1 MTFTADEIVQII
13 LNELDDPT
21 NFSLA
26 SKRFYAFTQDPYIR
40 ACYFLSRY
48 GRIQAL
54 YWALGRGRLMNE
66 KVIDTLLSSGA
77 HLSRYLVQC
86 AMHHFYRTAQVPFIK
101 TPWVRS
107 MDLRVFT
114 YFQKIAVDLYGNVPL
129 GKGDDD
135 GSLFESIIK
144 ESRFPIEQRSIKWE
158 TLRDILEKFKFIPFC
173 HKDAMM
179 ANFPLALAIE
189 PRLLPYARENGFH
202 MDHKYRNFVFRKMFE
217 KPAIAF
223 EGRTDEIVRNVQ
235 ELCRL
240 DPHMFISRTVAAEIC
255 MELKTN
261 DAAYNALKRLDK
273 EGLLRGKIESIG
285 LHPIKRADLLEVLAS
300 RFAPERLNGVLE
312 YGRSILGLSRNEI
325 EGVLQ
330 ELAFRCLEIGCKGKL
345 LKKLVELYPFLA
357 DAIRERVLKK
367 YKIDLDDLP
376 PWQDEVA
383 CSMFEAPLCQDFMV
397 PKMSYFEDSRS
408 TPVTRENGPVIQAQS
423 AVGVEERQA
432 TGHVEALATKPA
444 AEDGDDLGHIGQDTL
459 STMIRKDELAPARG
473 RRRFYD
479 AYASYHDTQGKLT
492 YPADNLAVGRWVR
505 MHFGARS
512 PVTAIFMMH
521 AILNGNST
529 VMQPFLQYTETHDPA
544 NRIPLTLKHFKL
556 LARLGRALAPAL
568 FDDIEAGIEFYF
580 GEEDYLTLEE
590 LNGNCPRSSSRKRH
604 ARIRIKMVT
613 EYTVKTESSPT
624 PPTTQLGSSS
634 AVTAANLP
642 AVTKGKKRPRRSA
655 TSSTK
660 SYIVPDSDDEMIADD
675 ADVVMHEVH
684 AIAKRRK
691 VESNLQKWIKHLS
704 VLLKEEQKKC
714 KEIKKLAHAACA
726 SGTKVRVP
734 KTEFHRSLSQALVRL
749 RKADREKR
757 QQLYGA
763 DFPLEDYSSGE
774 EDEYHERTTRPLKRR
789 KNEQPS

>member
-1 MTFTADEIVQII
+1 
-13 LNELDDPT
+13 
-21 NFSLA
+21 
-26 SKRFYAFTQDPYIR
+26 
-40 ACYFLSRY
+40 
-48 GRIQAL
+48 
-54 YWALGRGRLMNE
+54 
-66 KVIDTLLSSGA
+66 
-77 HLSRYLVQC
+77 
-86 AMHHFYRTAQVPFIK
+86 
-101 TPWVRS
+101 
-107 MDLRVFT
+107 
-114 YFQKIAVDLYGNVPL
+114 
-129 GKGDDD
+129 
-135 GSLFESIIK
+135 
-144 ESRFPIEQRSIKWE
+144 
-158 TLRDILEKFKFIPFC
+158 
-173 HKDAMM
+173 
-179 ANFPLALAIE
+179 
-189 PRLLPYARENGFH
+189 
-202 MDHKYRNFVFRKMFE
+202 MFE

-273 EGLLRGKIESIG
+273 EGLLRFELFSVVVSLIRTFAHTRSIANNANYGVLRQLYMDFPTNDPTVRLVLLLQVFLSESSTPGNTFPTVEALSCRHYVQSCRGKIESIG

-376 PWQDEVA
+376 PWQNEVA

-423 AVGVEERQA
+423 AAGVEERQA

-459 STMIRKDELAPARG
+459 STMIRKDELAPTRG

-590 LNGNCPRSSSRKRH
+590 LNGNSPRSSSRKRH

-634 AVTAANLP
+634 AVTTVNLP

-691 VESNLQKWIKHLS
+691 VESNLQQWIKHLS

-734 KTEFHRSLSQALVRL
+734 KTEFHRSLSSALVRL